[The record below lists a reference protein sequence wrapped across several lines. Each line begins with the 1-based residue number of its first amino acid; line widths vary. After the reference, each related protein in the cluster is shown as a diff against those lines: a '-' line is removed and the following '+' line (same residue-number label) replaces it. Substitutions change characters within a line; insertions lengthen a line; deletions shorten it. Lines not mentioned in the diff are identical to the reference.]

1 MKAKEEK
8 KNCRKKRN
16 VKQEVASCS
25 SGSSCL
31 AIASP
36 SKKPSAAHAENPPN
50 GKEKSIRFIDLFAGC
65 GGLSEGFIQA
75 GYTPVAHVEM
85 NEAACYTLKTRM
97 AYHWLKEHGKLDVYR
112 SYLLGNLTRDEFY
125 KAIPE
130 AVLGSVINEEVGE
143 KTIASLFKKIDADV
157 GDEPIDLIVGGP
169 PCQAYSLVGR
179 ASDKKHM
186 KGDPRNYLFKYYIK
200 FLEKYQPKCF
210 VFENVIGLLSAADEN
225 GTKYLDMMK
234 EGFNAA
240 GYAVEHRVINT
251 KELGVPQARKR
262 VILIGQRNVEK
273 VNYPA
278 ICGTEFAYTVNDM
291 FAGLPPVKAGERKGP
306 FDIKVKGKGRK
317 ALDAASVLDE
327 DVPVTQHQVR
337 PNNKTDLEIYRR
349 AVELWN
355 KGKRLSYEQLP
366 KELRTRTNLT
376 SFKDRYKVVNG
387 AAHAS
392 HTVIAHI
399 AKDGHYYIHPD
410 IEQNRSLSVR
420 EAARLQTF
428 PDNYYFESGSHQA
441 GRAAPYRQIG
451 NAVPV
456 LLAKKIA
463 DAMKGFW
470 E

>member
-1 MKAKEEK
+1 MGRQK
-8 KNCRKKRN
+8 KSCVHNNTLRN
-16 VKQEVASCS
+16 SKVMGADCIMST
-25 SGSSCL
+25 
-31 AIASP
+31 SP
-36 SKKPSAAHAENPPN
+36 SADRAD
-50 GKEKSIRFIDLFAGC
+50 KSIRFIDLFAGC

-75 GYTPVAHVEM
+75 GYAPIAHVEM
-85 NEAACYTLKTRM
+85 NEAACFTLKTRM
-97 AYHWLKEHGKLDVYR
+97 AYHWLKKNGKLADYCA
-112 SYLLGNLTRDEFY
+112 YLRGEISRDEFY
-125 KAIPE
+125 KKIPSQI
-130 AVLGSVINEEVGE
+130 LDSVINEEVGE
-143 KTIASLFKKIDADV
+143 KTLESLFEKINAAK
-157 GDEPIDLIVGGP
+157 GDGAIDLIVGGP

-186 KGDPRNYLFKYYIK
+186 KGDPRNYLFKFYIK

-225 GTKYLDMMK
+225 GKKYLDMMK
-234 EGFNAA
+234 EGFKAA
-240 GYAVEHRVINT
+240 GYAVDHRVINT

-262 VILIGQRNVEK
+262 VIIIGQRDVEK
-273 VNYPA
+273 VEYPA
-278 ICGTEFAYTVNDM
+278 IGGTEFAYTVSDM
-291 FAGLPPVKAGERKGP
+291 FAGLPHMKAGEHREP

-317 ALDAASVLDE
+317 ALEATSVLDE

-337 PNNKTDLEIYRR
+337 PNNETDLEIYRR

-366 KELRTRTNLT
+366 KSLRTRTNLT
-376 SFKDRYKVVNG
+376 SFRDRYKVVDG

-410 IEQNRSLSVR
+410 IKQNRSLSVR

-428 PDNYYFESGSHQA
+428 PDNYYFESGSRQS

-456 LLAKKIA
+456 MLAKKIA
-463 DAMKGFW
+463 EAMKGFW
-470 E
+470 K

>member
-1 MKAKEEK
+1 MFCLLRGCPVRVQKRCGVRHNSLLYDKGQDVVCPAYATTSAK
-8 KNCRKKRN
+8 CGKR
-16 VKQEVASCS
+16 Q
-25 SGSSCL
+25 
-31 AIASP
+31 
-36 SKKPSAAHAENPPN
+36 
-50 GKEKSIRFIDLFAGC
+50 IRFIDLFAGC

-85 NEAACYTLKTRM
+85 DKAACFTLKTRM
-97 AYHWLKEHGKLDVYR
+97 AYHWLKKNGKLTDYCA
-112 SYLLGNLTRDEFY
+112 YLRGEISREEFY
-125 KAIPE
+125 KKIPQQI
-130 AVLGSVINEEVGE
+130 LDSVINEEVGE
-143 KTIASLFKKIDADV
+143 KTLESLFEKIDAAK
-157 GDEPIDLIVGGP
+157 GNEAIDLIVGGP

-186 KGDPRNYLFKYYIK
+186 KGDPRNYLFTFYIK

-225 GTKYLDMMK
+225 GQKYLDMMK
-234 EGFNAA
+234 EGFKAA
-240 GYAVEHRVINT
+240 GYVVDYRVINT
-251 KELGVPQARKR
+251 KALGVPQARKR
-262 VILIGQRNVEK
+262 VIIIGQRDVTK
-273 VNYPA
+273 VAYPA
-278 ICGTEFAYTVNDM
+278 ISGTEFAYTVNDM
-291 FAGLPPVKAGERKGP
+291 FAGLPHMKAGEHWEP
-306 FDIKVKGKGRK
+306 FDIKVNGNGRK
-317 ALDAASVLDE
+317 ALEATSVLDE
-327 DVPVTQHQVR
+327 DVPVTQHQAR

-349 AVELWN
+349 AVKLWDEE
-355 KGKRLSYEQLP
+355 GKRLSYEQLP
-366 KELRTRTNLT
+366 KSLRTRTNLT
-376 SFKDRYKVVNG
+376 SFRDRYKVVDG

-428 PDNYYFESGSHQA
+428 PDNYFFESGSLQA

-456 LLAKKIA
+456 MLAKKIA

-470 E
+470 K